1 MISVVL
7 AAELPITDDINAI
20 AARLVA
26 TLAARLGHLPCYGP
40 DWGLT
45 SRQRILWRRV
55 VPTRILTSRDRYRKR
70 NFRWTVVTSSMLR
83 LLPFTARVTC
93 TLRSLT
99 ILLHHV
105 TLVQPTPGAC
115 PPAAGSNRSPDPEVN
130 SPRFGRRTRC
140 RFGCLAALVQ

>member
-26 TLAARLGHLPCYGP
+26 TLAARLGTSRATAP

-70 NFRWTVVTSSMLR
+70 NFR
-83 LLPFTARVTC
+83 
-93 TLRSLT
+93 
-99 ILLHHV
+99 
-105 TLVQPTPGAC
+105 
-115 PPAAGSNRSPDPEVN
+115 
-130 SPRFGRRTRC
+130 
-140 RFGCLAALVQ
+140 

>member
-1 MISVVL
+1 MIRSVVL

-26 TLAARLGHLPCYGP
+26 TLAARLGTSRATAP

-105 TLVQPTPGAC
+105 TLVFSQRLARVRQP
-115 PPAAGSNRSPDPEVN
+115 
-130 SPRFGRRTRC
+130 
-140 RFGCLAALVQ
+140 LVQIVLPILR